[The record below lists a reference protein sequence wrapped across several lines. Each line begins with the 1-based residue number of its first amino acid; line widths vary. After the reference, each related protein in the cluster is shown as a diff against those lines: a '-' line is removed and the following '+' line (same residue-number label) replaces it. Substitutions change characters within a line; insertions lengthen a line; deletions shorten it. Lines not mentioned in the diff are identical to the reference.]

1 MSDGL
6 RRIGSKDGLIRWEAR
21 IVARHPDTGQK
32 LIDTTRTLWAKDKA
46 EALTK
51 KDALRSELVDKRL
64 GRVQKARIL
73 FCDAADAW
81 LETVKRYGSQKTYR
95 THVKHLK
102 LRFGPSWM
110 DAIDIDDMQR
120 HLAETGRKFASSV
133 VGGHRNVLVNV
144 FEWACDEG
152 YLKRPN
158 LAAQTRLRAAKK
170 KAQAEGDAPDPDKR
184 DMTPEELGRF
194 MPALEARDPVMAKL
208 VLAMLVLGC
217 RFAEASALK
226 RSDVDWTTGRVVIR
240 RGQVDGRIGPPKG
253 NKARVAAF
261 PARALEALRGHV
273 AEMDRLQWPGHEE
286 WLFPCRPNVRRR
298 GVRGCFWNIETVGKA
313 MRETMRAQGI
323 HTVNATHVCRHT
335 LIGLMRGEAAAA
347 VMRSVVG
354 HADEKTNA
362 KYGAAKVIA
371 FAAKVEQVVMRPAK
385 AAKRKDRS

>member
-6 RRIGSKDGLIRWEAR
+6 RRVGSKDGLIKWEAR

-32 LIDTTRTLWAKDKA
+32 LLDTTRTLWAKDKA

-51 KDALRSELVDKRL
+51 KDKLRTELVDERL

-81 LETVKRYGSQKTYR
+81 LETVTRYGSQKTYR

-102 LRFGPSWM
+102 LRFGPSWL
-110 DAIDIDDMQR
+110 DAIDVDDMQR
-120 HLAETGRKFASSV
+120 HLAAMSKRFAQSV
-133 VGGHRNVLVNV
+133 VGGHRTVLVNV
-144 FEWACDEG
+144 WEWACDEG
-152 YLKRPN
+152 YLRRPN

-170 KAQAEGDAPDPDKR
+170 SKPTGDAPDPEKR

-194 MPALEARDPVMAKL
+194 MPALEARDPQMAKL
-208 VLAMLVLGC
+208 VLAMLVLGA

-226 RSDVDWTTGRVVIR
+226 RSDVDWKTGGVVIR
-240 RGQVDGRIGPPKG
+240 RGQVDGRIGPPKNG
-253 NKARVAAF
+253 KARAAAF
-261 PARALEALRGHV
+261 PPAALEVLRGHV
-273 AEMDRLQWPGHEE
+273 AEMDRLRWPGHEE

-298 GVRGCFWNIETVGKA
+298 RRGPFWNIETVGKA
-313 MRETMRAQGI
+313 MRETMRAEGI

-335 LIGLMRGEAAAA
+335 LIGLMRGEAASA

-354 HADEKTNA
+354 HANEKTHA

-371 FAAKVEQVVMRPAK
+371 FAAKVERVVMRPAK
-385 AAKRKDRS
+385 AARKKGGR

>member
-6 RRIGSKDGLIRWEAR
+6 RRVGSKDGLIKWKAR

-32 LIDTTRTLWAKDKA
+32 LIDTTRTVWAKDKA

-51 KDALRSELVDKRL
+51 KDALRTELVDKRL
-64 GRVQKARIL
+64 GRMQKARIL
-73 FCDAADAW
+73 FCDAADQW
-81 LETVKRYGSQKTYR
+81 LETVTRYGSYKTYK

-102 LRFGPSWM
+102 LRFGPTWL
-110 DAIDIDDMQR
+110 DAIDVDDMQR
-120 HLAETGRKFASSV
+120 HLAATSKQFASSV
-133 VGGHRNVLVNV
+133 VGGHRTVLVNIW
-144 FEWACDEG
+144 EWAADEG

-158 LAAQTRLRAAKK
+158 LAAQTRLRATRKP
-170 KAQAEGDAPDPDKR
+170 QATGDAPDPEKR

-194 MPALEARDPVMAKL
+194 MPALEKRDPVMAKL
-208 VLAMLVLGC
+208 VLAMLVLGA
-217 RFAEASALK
+217 RFAEVSALK
-226 RSDVDWTTGRVVIR
+226 RSDVDWKTGRLVIR
-240 RGQVDGRIGPPKG
+240 RGQVDGRLGPPKNG
-253 NKARVAAF
+253 TAREAAF
-261 PARALEALRGHV
+261 PAEALEVLRGHV
-273 AEMDRLQWPGHEE
+273 AEMDRLKWPGHEE

-298 GVRGCFWNIETVGKA
+298 RRGPFWNIETVGKA

-323 HTVNATHVCRHT
+323 VTVNATHVCRHT
-335 LIGLMRGEAAAA
+335 LIGLMRGEAASA

-385 AAKRKDRS
+385 AAKRKR

>member
-1 MSDGL
+1 VSDGL

-51 KDALRSELVDKRL
+51 KDALRKELVDARL

-81 LETVKRYGSQKTYR
+81 LETVTRYGSQKTYR

-102 LRFGPSWM
+102 LRFGPMWL
-110 DAIDIDDMQR
+110 DAIDVDDMQR
-120 HLAETGRKFASSV
+120 HLAAASKKFSPPV
-133 VGGHRNVLVNV
+133 VGGHRTVLVNIW
-144 FEWACDEG
+144 EWAADEG
-152 YLKRPN
+152 YVKRPN
-158 LAAQTRLRAAKK
+158 IAAQTRLRAAKK
-170 KAQAEGDAPDPDKR
+170 KRQAEGDAPDPDKR

-194 MPALEARDPVMAKL
+194 MPALEARDPIMAKL
-208 VLAMLVLGC
+208 VLAMLVLGA

-240 RGQVDGRIGPPKG
+240 RGQVDGRIGPPKNG
-253 NKARVAAF
+253 KAREAAF
-261 PARALEALRGHV
+261 PPAALEVLRGHV
-273 AEMDRLQWPGHEE
+273 AEMDRLKWPGHEE
-286 WLFPCRPNVRRR
+286 WLFPKRPNVRHRR
-298 GVRGCFWNIETVGKA
+298 PSPLWNLWTVGDA
-313 MRETMRAQGI
+313 MREVMSAQGI

-362 KYGAAKVIA
+362 RYGAAKVIA
-371 FAAKVEQVVMRPAK
+371 FAQKVERVVMRPAK
-385 AAKRKDRS
+385 AAKKRGGTR

>member
-6 RRIGSKDGLIRWEAR
+6 RRVGSKDGLLKWEAR

-32 LIDTTRTLWAKDKA
+32 LLDTTRTLWAKDKA

-51 KDALRSELVDKRL
+51 KDKLRTELVDERL

-81 LETVKRYGSQKTYR
+81 LETVTRYGSQKTYR

-102 LRFGPSWM
+102 LRFGPTWL
-110 DAIDIDDMQR
+110 DAIDVDDMQR
-120 HLAETGRKFASSV
+120 HLAAMSKRFGPST
-133 VGGHRNVLVNV
+133 VGGHRTVLVNV
-144 FEWACDEG
+144 WEWACDEG

-170 KAQAEGDAPDPDKR
+170 ARPTGDAPDPEKR

-208 VLAMLVLGC
+208 VLAMLVLGA

-226 RSDVDWTTGRVVIR
+226 RSDVDWATGSVVIR
-240 RGQVDGRIGPPKG
+240 RGQVDGRIGPPKNG
-253 NKARVAAF
+253 KARAAAF
-261 PARALEALRGHV
+261 PPAALEVLRGHV
-273 AEMDRLQWPGHEE
+273 AEMDRLKWPGHEE
-286 WLFPCRPNVRRR
+286 WLFPKRPDVRFRRPNPL
-298 GVRGCFWNIETVGKA
+298 WNSVTVGKY

-335 LIGLMRGEAAAA
+335 LIGLMRGEAASA

-354 HADEKTNA
+354 HADEKTHA

-385 AAKRKDRS
+385 AAKKRGGR

>member
-6 RRIGSKDGLIRWEAR
+6 RRTGSKDGLISWEAR

-46 EALTK
+46 EALTA
-51 KDALRSELVDKRL
+51 KDKLRTELVDARL

-81 LETVKRYGSQKTYR
+81 LETITRYGSQKTYR
-95 THVKHLK
+95 THVKNLK
-102 LRFGPSWM
+102 LRFGPTWL
-110 DAIDIDDMQR
+110 DAIDVDDMQR
-120 HLAETGRKFASSV
+120 HLAAMSKQFSPSV
-133 VGGHRNVLVNV
+133 VGGHRTVLVNV
-144 FEWACDEG
+144 WEWACDEG
-152 YLKRPN
+152 YLRRPN

-170 KAQAEGDAPDPDKR
+170 AQVTGDAADPDKR

-194 MPALEARDPVMAKL
+194 MPALEARDPIMAKL
-208 VLAMLVLGC
+208 VLAMLVLGA
-217 RFAEASALK
+217 RFAETSALK

-240 RGQVDGRIGPPKG
+240 RGQVDTRLGPPKG
-253 NKARVAAF
+253 NKSRVAAF
-261 PARALEALRGHV
+261 PAAALEALRGHV

-298 GVRGCFWNIETVGKA
+298 RPLPLWNIETVGKA
-313 MRETMRAQGI
+313 MRETMRANGI

-371 FAAKVEQVVMRPAK
+371 FAAKVERVVMRPAK
-385 AAKRKDRS
+385 AAKKRAVKP